1 MEIIKKGVRIDQLFK
16 PFKRNFKGSSYDSL
30 FPPPMR
36 LDNAK
41 VYAGVLAVWGRVGE
55 VTFPHLV
62 LPLTVEPSKP
72 RLCHDE
78 RFLNLWVKDLPFKL
92 DHLPDLP
99 RYVLPGH
106 FQTSFDDKSGYQH
119 VLLHPSSRTFFG
131 LEWNGV
137 YFVFCTLP
145 FGWKASAYIYHNL
158 GLAVTSAARS
168 FGVPVFQY
176 TETIVTLVNS
186 IGRRPVPLYPLT
198 EYSLR
203 PPPTFYATFS

>member
-1 MEIIKKGVRIDQLFK
+1 MEIIKEGVRIDRLLK
-16 PFKRNFKGSSYDSL
+16 PFRGNFKGSSYDLL

-41 VYAGVLAVWGRVGE
+41 VCEQFRSFITDTVVDWVDAGVLAVWGRVGE
-55 VTFPHLV
+55 VTSPHLV

-78 RFLNLWVKDLPFKL
+78 RFLNLWIKDLPFKL

-119 VLLHPSSRTFFG
+119 VLLHPSSRPFFG

-137 YFVFCTLP
+137 YFVFCTLL
-145 FGWKASAYIYHNL
+145 FGWKAIAFVYHHL

-168 FGVPVFQY
+168 FAVSVSQY
-176 TETIVTLVNS
+176 IDDRHVGQLLGASRFHST
-186 IGRRPVPLYPLT
+186 P
-198 EYSLR
+198 
-203 PPPTFYATFS
+203 